1 MSCFCSVIY
10 SNFNISQYLIENFFT
25 HITSFNSFKEYS
37 EVLKNVLAV
46 VENDPGCT
54 QNFDIFFD
62 NFSHFIKLIYD
73 HSKNEN
79 LPYINYTFQFLI
91 ENYDDAFREYFIAA
105 GIGKRTNKFAF
116 LKNNFYLK
124 NYLNLIKD
132 SKACLIS

>member
-1 MSCFCSVIY
+1 MIEASINGQLDIVKVLIEKTAQLDEKLFVLDLNMSCFCSVIY

-25 HITSFNSFKEYS
+25 HITSFNSFKKYS

-46 VENDPGCT
+46 VENDPGYT

-79 LPYINYTFQFLI
+79 LPFINYTF
-91 ENYDDAFREYFIAA
+91 
-105 GIGKRTNKFAF
+105 
-116 LKNNFYLK
+116 
-124 NYLNLIKD
+124 
-132 SKACLIS
+132 